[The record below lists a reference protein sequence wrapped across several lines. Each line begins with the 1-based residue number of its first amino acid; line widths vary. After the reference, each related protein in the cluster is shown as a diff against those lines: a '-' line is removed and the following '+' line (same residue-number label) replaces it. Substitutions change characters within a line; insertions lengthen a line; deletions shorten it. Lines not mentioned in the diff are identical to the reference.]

1 MPHNV
6 LLHSALAR
14 DLRPAADPR
23 QLARLRR
30 GSLLT
35 TAGAL
40 LVAFAVNCAIM
51 SVAAT
56 STAAG
61 PGGLAGAL
69 HAAGPTFGAATSALF
84 ALTLIA
90 AGLASSLTGGM
101 AGADVARRLLPAL
114 PGSDTARRACCLA
127 PAVAVAASGL
137 PEVTVLVWSQVVL
150 TLALPLVLVP
160 LVRFTGDAALMGDQV
175 PARPVRLAAAA
186 LTALL
191 VGAGVA
197 SLLPW

>member
-1 MPHNV
+1 
-6 LLHSALAR
+6 
-14 DLRPAADPR
+14 
-23 QLARLRR
+23 
-30 GSLLT
+30 
-35 TAGAL
+35 
-40 LVAFAVNCAIM
+40 
-51 SVAAT
+51 
-56 STAAG
+56 
-61 PGGLAGAL
+61 
-69 HAAGPTFGAATSALF
+69 
-84 ALTLIA
+84 
-90 AGLASSLTGGM
+90 M